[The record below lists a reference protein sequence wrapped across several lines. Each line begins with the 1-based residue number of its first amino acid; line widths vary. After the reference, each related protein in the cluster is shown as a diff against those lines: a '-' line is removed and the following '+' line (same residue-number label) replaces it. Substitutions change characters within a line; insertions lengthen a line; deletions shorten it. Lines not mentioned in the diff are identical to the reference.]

1 MIFSFGKQSIRNF
14 ALAAGALTL
23 FLSVSIPDDATAQ
36 GKSKDNK
43 SNSSQSSGKGKNKA
57 STSSSS
63 GSKSKSNASSSK
75 KSNSN
80 TASSSK
86 SSGSSNINSASTKE
100 KNLNA
105 QLKSLNSLKRNPEAL
120 LNSSDKKLGEIQ
132 TFLANKMLL
141 DETVINRELASQAL
155 ALLTNDVNA
164 LSAALAEAEQDQLAF
179 TAELLGVSEEMTAL
193 QAGLEALDPATQQ
206 DQIDALN
213 AELALLDAQRAQIEL
228 DALAASERVG
238 EISAEADRVQSV
250 QSQAQTELAVLQED
264 VDGLEAITGDDN
276 LSLALVSFLV
286 NSGQTADVE
295 SITPEMLDWAKQQL
309 AL

>member
-155 ALLTNDVNA
+155 ALLANDVSA
-164 LSAALAEAEQDQLAF
+164 LAAALAEAEQDQLAF

-238 EISAEADRVQSV
+238 EISVEADRVQSV

>member
-14 ALAAGALTL
+14 ALAAGAPTL

-155 ALLTNDVNA
+155 ALLANDVSA
-164 LSAALAEAEQDQLAF
+164 LAAALAEAEQDQLAF